1 MSSPVTLWYLRV
13 TSILFVLTIS
23 PLNHTVRSRE
33 QRGWF
38 HQKGLTL
45 PVQIPHPNRQGKN
58 SLTWGTKKRV
68 KCLWGC
74 LGGGQLGM
82 GMSKSCIYWPT
93 KANNLLYIQLPL
105 SPQSV
110 FQELA
115 TSLIIGKR
123 FLKRSVSPFKFHVP
137 KSQVVF
143 YGCLTIN
150 YIWMT
155 WSCSYMEVK
164 RHVALE

>member
-1 MSSPVTLWYLRV
+1 MGSPVTLWYLRV

-45 PVQIPHPNRQGKN
+45 PVQISHPNRQGKN
-58 SLTWGTKKRV
+58 SLPQGTKKSQMPVGLPGR
-68 KCLWGC
+68 GE
-74 LGGGQLGM
+74 LGKR
-82 GMSKSCIYWPT
+82 MSKPCNYWPI

>member
-1 MSSPVTLWYLRV
+1 MDSPVTLWSLRV

-23 PLNHTVRSRE
+23 PLNHTVRSRG

-38 HQKGLTL
+38 HWEGLTL
-45 PVQIPHPNRQGKN
+45 PVQIPHPNRQGKKF
-58 SLTWGTKKRV
+58 STSGDKKKV

-74 LGGGQLGM
+74 LGGGELGM
-82 GMSKSCIYWPT
+82 GMSKSCIYWPI

-115 TSLIIGKR
+115 TSLIVGKK
-123 FLKRSVSPFKFHVP
+123 FLKDLFPLQISCAKVTSGILWL
-137 KSQVVF
+137 S
-143 YGCLTIN
+143 LTIN

>member
-1 MSSPVTLWYLRV
+1 MSSRYHPWITPWGHENKGDDSTRKAWHSQFKFPTQTGKVKILYLRGQKKSQMPV
-13 TSILFVLTIS
+13 GL
-23 PLNHTVRSRE
+23 PG
-33 QRGWF
+33 RGE
-38 HQKGLTL
+38 L
-45 PVQIPHPNRQGKN
+45 GK
-58 SLTWGTKKRV
+58 R
-68 KCLWGC
+68 
-74 LGGGQLGM
+74 
-82 GMSKSCIYWPT
+82 MSKPCIYWPI

>member
-1 MSSPVTLWYLRV
+1 MGSPVTLWFLRV

-38 HQKGLTL
+38 HQEGLTL
-45 PVQIPHPNRQGKN
+45 PIQIPHPNRQGKKF
-58 SLTWGTKKRV
+58 STSGDKKKV

-74 LGGGQLGM
+74 LGGGELGM
-82 GMSKSCIYWPT
+82 GMSKSCIYWPI

-115 TSLIIGKR
+115 TSLIGGKKI
-123 FLKRSVSPFKFHVP
+123 LKRSVSPSNFMCQSHKWYFM
-137 KSQVVF
+137 VV
-143 YGCLTIN
+143 LTIN

-164 RHVALE
+164 RQVALE